1 MESVNFMPNEHL
13 SAKEIH
19 LPTFD
24 IFTKTEYP
32 KPIVDLKMSR
42 QRAID
47 VFKNNKKNIDV

>member
-1 MESVNFMPNEHL
+1 MVRGAVWFRSDLRLDDNP
-13 SAKEIH
+13 A
-19 LPTFD
+19 FD
-24 IFTKTEYP
+24 IFTKAEYP